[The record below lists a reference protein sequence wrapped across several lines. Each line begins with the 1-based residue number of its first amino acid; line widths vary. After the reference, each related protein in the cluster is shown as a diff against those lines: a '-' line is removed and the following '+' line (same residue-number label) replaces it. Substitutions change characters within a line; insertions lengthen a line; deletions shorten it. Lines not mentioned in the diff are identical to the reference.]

1 MPRAVRPDIDIIHCW
16 LYIIYPV
23 VRVSLRHCSDFI
35 KRFHSKQ
42 PSPPLSPDDR
52 VDSFKRRVSRVY
64 LIWSSQLS
72 GSFLRN
78 FFHKVFE
85 NFLRVIFYALI
96 EYGNL
101 IATVVILGSYDRRE
115 ISKDSSP
122 SLSLYLSIYLYLFL
136 FRNRNLRERKWY
148 FKNILLRIWNLKR
161 KGEDNCFPK
170 GPKSSPTLFSLGTR
184 TELYANVCT
193 RSGGWQAALLEEEYR
208 RKGKRG
214 VVRW

>member
-122 SLSLYLSIYLYLFL
+122 SLSLSLSLSIYLSLSLSFSQQK
-136 FRNRNLRERKWY
+136 F
-148 FKNILLRIWNLKR
+148 KR
-161 KGEDNCFPK
+161 KK
-170 GPKSSPTLFSLGTR
+170 MIL
-184 TELYANVCT
+184 
-193 RSGGWQAALLEEEYR
+193 
-208 RKGKRG
+208 
-214 VVRW
+214 